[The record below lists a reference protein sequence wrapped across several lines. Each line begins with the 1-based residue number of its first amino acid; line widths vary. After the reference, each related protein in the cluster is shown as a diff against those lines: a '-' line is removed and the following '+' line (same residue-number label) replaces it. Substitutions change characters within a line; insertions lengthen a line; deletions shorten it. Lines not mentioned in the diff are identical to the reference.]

1 MIDQS
6 GVTPLFLACYIGDKS
21 VVNVLLEMGATPLKQ
36 SGKASP
42 LHICAERGFVE
53 IAMLL
58 LNKFPWLVYEVDE
71 LGNTALHV
79 ACEWD

>member
-1 MIDQS
+1 
-6 GVTPLFLACYIGDKS
+6 
-21 VVNVLLEMGATPLKQ
+21 MGATPLKQ

-42 LHICAERGFVE
+42 LHVCAERGFVE

-71 LGNTALHV
+71 LGNSALHV